1 MAQAIGTNPFNAA
14 ITLGWLREC
23 TVMNLSQR
31 LTVSGLLACAV
42 LFSSLSNAQSRS
54 TPEHNRALIEQAF
67 KDWQAGRGSFF
78 EVILS
83 PEVVWT
89 IQGSGPAAGVYRGRE
104 DFLQRAVRPFAQRL
118 AEPIVPN
125 VQAIWAE
132 GDTVV
137 VRWDGTGTA
146 VDGAPYRNDYVWIF
160 ELRDGRATRVE
171 AFLDLAA
178 YQAVIDRISLADSR

>member
-1 MAQAIGTNPFNAA
+1 MARERTTEIVAEMVANVMTVGVA
-14 ITLGWLREC
+14 LGD
-23 TVMNLSQR
+23 TV
-31 LTVSGLLACAV
+31 
-42 LFSSLSNAQSRS
+42 
-54 TPEHNRALIEQAF
+54 
-67 KDWQAGRGSFF
+67 
-78 EVILS
+78 
-83 PEVVWT
+83 
-89 IQGSGPAAGVYRGRE
+89 
-104 DFLQRAVRPFAQRL
+104 
-118 AEPIVPN
+118 
-125 VQAIWAE
+125 AE